1 MTKIVKKAK
10 EVSKFSNNFCRAK
23 DLSNEASVEQFF
35 VNRLLKALGY
45 EDSEI
50 KPKTA
55 IDELKIGKGR
65 KKEPWK
71 PDYMIVCKKK
81 PRWIVDAKSPTEN
94 PEDFIDQGG
103 GYCFAVNQK
112 IEGNPVHYFMLTN
125 GFLTRVY
132 RWDSD
137 EPILSLRFA
146 DFVNGNTKYESLRK
160 LLGANVARTG
170 WIETKQPVVPHRIYR
185 PNMEEAKKT
194 FIRCHRIIWKADKV
208 GPQGAFERF
217 AKILFVKLWE
227 DRRLRNNADYL
238 AAIGRGDP
246 LPADA
251 VRFSTRWIEQQETN
265 SENPIDRILFR
276 DLVESLEQEIQS
288 KKRKRIFDPLTRLG
302 VQPGTVKMVVA
313 QLEHQYLFGIDE
325 DLNGR
330 MFEAFLVASMR
341 GEDLGQYFTPR
352 SIVKLVTRLG
362 KPIAVP
368 SKIERVLD
376 GCCGTGGF
384 LIELLTEMRRQVYE
398 NKSLSNTKRME
409 MLNEVANEAIFG
421 IDAAQDPP
429 LGKIARINMYLH
441 GDGGS
446 RVYMTDALRSVP
458 EPFGTDTPEAKQDVR
473 ELRKLLEGEH
483 PLRFDLILTNP
494 PFSMDYSRGA
504 PDEWEVLKDYE
515 LCSWGGKERSTLRSA
530 VMFIERY
537 YDLLKP
543 AGRLLT
549 VIDDGVLGSKKT
561 EFVRDYIRT
570 KFIING
576 IISLHGDA
584 FQRAGARVKT
594 SILCL
599 TKKLSENEQQPSAFV
614 YETRYVGLDDVPTR
628 TPPSVAEAARKK
640 ALEEI
645 EAVTTAYSKYLN
657 GETGPWLVKAAKLTG
672 RLDAK
677 NLNPWSVEK
686 LEKTWIRAGAKAEKL
701 SALVEPIE
709 NLIHIKP
716 DSHYTF
722 LRISY
727 EGFAEDGERRLGKEI
742 SYAGKVG
749 NAKAGDIVVSNI
761 SAVYRAI
768 CVLPK
773 EKESALITPEFTV
786 LRIKKERV
794 REIDPMYLWSVL
806 RSSAVI
812 AEWLAHSTG
821 VGRHRVEWNLL
832 REQSVPLL
840 PYPKQKAIGD
850 LYRKAA
856 RLTRNSENAMAQ
868 AAGGIVTLDLDGEMA
883 RDQMA
888 RAKPPR

>member
-1 MTKIVKKAK
+1 MH
-10 EVSKFSNNFCRAK
+10 SNSNRFCRSA

-35 VNRLLKALGY
+35 VSRLLAALGY
-45 EDSEI
+45 EDHEI
-50 KPKTA
+50 KAKTA
-55 IDELKIGKGR
+55 IATLHIGKGR
-65 KKEPWK
+65 RREPWK
-71 PDYMIVCKKK
+71 PDYMLICKKK
-81 PRWIVDAKSPTEN
+81 PRWIVDAKSPAQN
-94 PEDFIDQGG
+94 PDDFVDQGG

-112 IEGNPVHYFMLTN
+112 IADNPVRYFMLTN

-132 RWDSD
+132 PWDSA
-137 EPILSLRFA
+137 EPVLSLRFA
-146 DFVNGNTKYESLRK
+146 DFVDGNTKYRSLCK
-160 LLGANVARTG
+160 LLGAAAARTG
-170 WIETKQPVVPHRIYR
+170 WANVKHPTVPHEIHR

-227 DRRLRNNADYL
+227 DRRLRDNADHL
-238 AAIGRGDP
+238 AAIGRGDA
-246 LPADA
+246 LPAGA
-251 VRFSTRWIEQQETN
+251 VRFSTRWIEEQENNT
-265 SENPIDRILFR
+265 ENPIDRILFR
-276 DLVESLEQEIQS
+276 DLVEALDQEIQA
-288 KKRKRIFDPLTRLG
+288 KKRKRIFDSSTRLG
-302 VQPGTVKMVVA
+302 VQPGTVKRVVA

-352 SIVKLVTRLG
+352 SIVRLVTRLG
-362 KPIAVP
+362 RPVATPV
-368 SKIERVLD
+368 KIERALD

-384 LIELLTEMRRQVYE
+384 LIELLTEMRRQVYD
-398 NKSLSNTKRME
+398 NRALSSTKRTE

-429 LGKIARINMYLH
+429 LGRIARINMYLH

-446 RVYMTDALRSVP
+446 RVYMTDALRAVP
-458 EPFGTDTPEAKQDVR
+458 APSDTDTPEAKQDVQ
-473 ELRKLLEGEH
+473 ELRGLLEGGS

-504 PDEWEVLKDYE
+504 ADEWAVLKDYE
-515 LCSWGGKERSTLRSA
+515 LRTWGGKERASLRSA

-537 YDLLKP
+537 HALLKP
-543 AGRLLT
+543 GGRLLT

-561 EFVRDYIRT
+561 AFVRAYIRD

-599 TKKLSENEQQPSAFV
+599 TKKMDDGEEQPSAFV
-614 YETRYVGLDDVPTR
+614 YETRYVGLDDVPAR
-628 TPPSVAEAARKK
+628 TPPSVADEARRK

-645 EAVTTAYSKYLN
+645 EIVAAAYSKYLH
-657 GETGPWLVKAAKLTG
+657 GGRGPWLVKAEKLAG

-677 NLNPWSVEK
+677 NLNPWSVDR
-686 LEKTWIRAGAKAEKL
+686 LAATWTHAGATTVKL
-701 SALVEPIE
+701 SALVDPIE
-709 NLIHIKP
+709 NIIEVKP
-716 DSHYTF
+716 DHYYTF

-727 EGFAEDGERRLGKEI
+727 EGFAEDGERRLGREI

-749 NAKAGDIVVSNI
+749 SAKAGDIVVSNI

-768 CVLPK
+768 CVLPR
-773 EKESALITPEFTV
+773 EKETSLVTPEFTV
-786 LRIKKERV
+786 LRIKRERADD
-794 REIDPMYLWSVL
+794 IDAMYLWSVL

-821 VGRHRVEWNLL
+821 VGRHRVEWELL
-832 REQSVPLL
+832 KQQSVPLL
-840 PYPKQKAIGD
+840 PPANQRAIGD

-856 RLTRNSENAMAQ
+856 RLAQESAEAMEQ
-868 AAGGIVTLDLDGEMA
+868 AAGGIATLDLEGDMA

-888 RAKPPR
+888 RAKPPK

>member
-1 MTKIVKKAK
+1 VK
-10 EVSKFSNNFCRAK
+10 SISSTNKFCKSS

-35 VNRLLKALGY
+35 VNRLLGVLGY
-45 EDSEI
+45 EDREI

-55 IDELKIGKGR
+55 IAELNIGKGR

-71 PDYMIVCKKK
+71 PDYMLVCRKK
-81 PRWIVDAKSPTEN
+81 PRWIIDAKSPSEN
-94 PEDFIDQGG
+94 PDAFIDQGG

-112 IEGNPVHYFMLTN
+112 TEDNPVHYFMLTN

-132 RWDSD
+132 PWDSA
-137 EPILSLRFA
+137 EPVLSLRFA
-146 DFVNGNTKYESLRK
+146 DFVDDNTKYKSLCA
-160 LLGANVARTG
+160 LLGADSARTG
-170 WIETKQPVVPHRIYR
+170 WANTKPPIVPHEIHR
-185 PNMEEAKKT
+185 PSMEEAKKT

-227 DRRLRNNADYL
+227 DRRLRDSPDL
-238 AAIGRGDP
+238 LSAIGRGDP

-251 VRFSTRWIEQQETN
+251 VRFSTKWLELQANNT
-265 SENPIDRILFR
+265 ENPIDRILFR
-276 DLVESLEQEIQS
+276 DLVEALEQEIQA
-288 KKRKRIFDPLTRLG
+288 KKRKRIFDPSTRLG
-302 VQPGTVKMVVA
+302 VQPGTVKRVVA

-362 KPIAVP
+362 RPIATP
-368 SKIERVLD
+368 TKIERALD

-398 NKSLSNTKRME
+398 NRSLSSTKRTE

-421 IDAAQDPP
+421 IDAAQDPS

-458 EPFGTDTPEAKQDVR
+458 APSDTDIPEARQDVM
-473 ELRKLLEGEH
+473 ELRNLLEGQD
-483 PLRFDLILTNP
+483 PLLFDLILTNP

-504 PDEWEVLKDYE
+504 PDEWEVLKDYD
-515 LCSWGGKERSTLRSA
+515 LRTWGGKDRSSLRSA

-537 YDLLKP
+537 HNLLKP
-543 AGRLLT
+543 GGRLLT

-561 EFVRDYIRT
+561 AFVREYIRK

-599 TKKLSENEQQPSAFV
+599 TKKAADDEEQPSAFV
-614 YETRYVGLDDVPTR
+614 YETRYVGLDDVPSR
-628 TPPSVAEAARKK
+628 TPPSVADEARKK

-645 EAVTTAYSKYLN
+645 ETVAAAYSQYVS
-657 GETGPWLVKAAKLTG
+657 GGRGPWLVEADKLNG

-677 NLNPWSVEK
+677 NLNPWSVDRLAATWTQAGARTEK
-686 LEKTWIRAGAKAEKL
+686 LG
-701 SALVEPIE
+701 ALVDPIE
-709 NLIHIKP
+709 NIIEIKP
-716 DSHYTF
+716 DMQYTF

-727 EGFAEDGERRLGKEI
+727 EGFAEDGEKRLGKEI

-749 NAKAGDIVVSNI
+749 YAKIGDIVVSNI

-768 CVLPK
+768 CVLPAGR
-773 EKESALITPEFTV
+773 EKALVTPEFTV
-786 LRIKKERV
+786 LRIKKERAG
-794 REIDPMYLWSVL
+794 EIDAMYLWSVL

-821 VGRHRVEWNLL
+821 VGRHRVEWDLL
-832 REQSVPLL
+832 REQSVPIL
-840 PYPKQKAIGD
+840 PFAQQKAIGD

-856 RLTRNSENAMAQ
+856 QLAQQSADAMAQ
-868 AAGGIVTLDLDGEMA
+868 AVVGIATLDLDGEVA
-883 RDQMA
+883 RDQLA
-888 RAKPPR
+888 RAKPPK